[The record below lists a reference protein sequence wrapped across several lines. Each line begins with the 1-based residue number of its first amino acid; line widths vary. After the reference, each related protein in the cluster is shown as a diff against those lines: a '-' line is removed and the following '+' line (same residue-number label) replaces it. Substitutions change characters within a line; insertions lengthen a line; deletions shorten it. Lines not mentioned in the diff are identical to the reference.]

1 MNAHPASPAVHAP
14 AQRSA
19 ATGPSVASAASP
31 FSLLADATG
40 ESALY
45 VDGRFGFSHGLP
57 GFPRF
62 VPASADPSA
71 PACDAAIGLSD
82 LDLAIA
88 YRASAPQVR
97 AQGPADLALKQAQ
110 LYLDARFGG
119 QSPIAA
125 RLVLGPQ
132 LGAFAVEAAAC
143 AEYMLPAADAAGH
156 THEEMLLLVRGG
168 HTMQVIFRYAK
179 DAVDALALATFFSVA
194 KASLSWDPRR
204 PTIAPLLWPESSY
217 LAPGLGSELLP
228 ARAAQA
234 PALVRAFAMDPSEG
248 TAVSEVLE
256 SFVGGEEP
264 PWLPLSPASV
274 EAHAQALVAG
284 TSAPAFASM
293 VRSVVADVR
302 TVRDLRGFAILL
314 AKAATLAWTPAPDAP
329 VAPPVDA
336 RFFQPAAALPGSTP
350 PPGPT
355 FVSQPAPAAPS
366 GPQFLPAAVTPASVA
381 AAAFASPP
389 HTVLVPQL
397 AARAPAPNALEQAF
411 PKAPPVAT
419 FPPPVAAAV
428 PAPIDSVEVLLEAE
442 PDADSVRPAQVAATP
457 AFRVPP
463 PQPPARR
470 SPSLSA
476 PPPKPMT
483 PMRPN

>member
-1 MNAHPASPAVHAP
+1 MNAFPGSSALTAP
-14 AQRSA
+14 ARSSA
-19 ATGPSVASAASP
+19 PTGPSAVPSGSP

-45 VDGRFGFSHGLP
+45 VDWRYGFSHGLP
-57 GFPRF
+57 GCPRQ
-62 VPASADPSA
+62 VSGSADPAA
-71 PACDAAIGLSD
+71 PCDAAVALDD
-82 LDLAIA
+82 LDVVIA
-88 YRASAPQVR
+88 YRASAPLVR
-97 AQGPADLALKQAQ
+97 AQDPADLAVKQAQ

-119 QSPIAA
+119 QSPVAA
-125 RLVLGPQ
+125 RLVRGPQ

-143 AEYMLPAADAAGH
+143 AEYRLPAADAEGH
-156 THEEMLLLVRGG
+156 THEELLLLVRGG
-168 HTMQVIFRYAK
+168 HTMQVTFRYAK
-179 DAVDALALATFFSVA
+179 DAAPALALATFFSVA

-234 PALVRAFAMDPSEG
+234 PVLVRAFAMDPAEG
-248 TAVSEVLE
+248 VAVSEVLE

-264 PWLPLSPASV
+264 PWMPLSPAAV
-274 EAHAQALVAG
+274 DAHAQALVARS
-284 TSAPAFASM
+284 SAPAFASM
-293 VRSVVADVR
+293 VRSVIADVR

-314 AKAATLAWTPAPDAP
+314 AKAATLAWTPAPEAP
-329 VAPPVDA
+329 AAEAVDA
-336 RFFQPAAALPGSTP
+336 RFFQPAATLPGSTP
-350 PPGPT
+350 PPGPA
-355 FVSQPAPAAPS
+355 FAAPS
-366 GPQFLPAAVTPASVA
+366 TPSTPSAPSAPAPQFLPAATPPRSSAPEI
-381 AAAFASPP
+381 FASPP

-397 AARAPAPNALEQAF
+397 AAL
-411 PKAPPVAT
+411 
-419 FPPPVAAAV
+419 AV
-428 PAPIDSVEVLLEAE
+428 EPPIDSTEVLLDAE

-470 SPSLSA
+470 PPSLSA